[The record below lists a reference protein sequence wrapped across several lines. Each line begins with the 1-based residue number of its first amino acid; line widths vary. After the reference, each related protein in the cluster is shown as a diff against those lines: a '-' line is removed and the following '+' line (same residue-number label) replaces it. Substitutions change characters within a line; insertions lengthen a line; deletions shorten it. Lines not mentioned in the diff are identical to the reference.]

1 MNANYKRLMKDLN
14 EIYDTA
20 IIKAFTLYNVPI
32 IFQRVCNKFNL
43 NLFTGKMQKNII
55 FHMYIYFYT
64 STIKRPALV

>member
-1 MNANYKRLMKDLN
+1 MKDLN

-43 NLFTGKMQKNII
+43 NLFKVKYRRTLYFII
-55 FHMYIYFYT
+55 LCIYFFT
-64 STIKRPALV
+64 T

>member
-1 MNANYKRLMKDLN
+1 MKANYKRLMKDLN

-43 NLFTGKMQKNII
+43 NLFKVKYRRTLYFII
-55 FHMYIYFYT
+55 LCLYFFT
-64 STIKRPALV
+64 T

>member
-1 MNANYKRLMKDLN
+1 MKANYKRLMKDLN

-43 NLFTGKMQKNII
+43 NLFKVKYRRTLYFII
-55 FHMYIYFYT
+55 LCIYFFT
-64 STIKRPALV
+64 T